1 MPFLRTA
8 NSSIHNAMTQFTDI
22 SSIAQSQMEAITP
35 AMTQALNPFNLDEGA
50 LSQSADFSSLTFD
63 QALHAAAT
71 IPAAKTQALL
81 PFIPGEWEAPNPQ
94 AGALKDAIESAQ
106 VISQMLLSVDE
117 GLHLATVIAL
127 RALMADDAERMELN
141 LEDRDGQI
149 NLQLVLDDKV
159 VSVLWWIAAC
169 GWAELHSDGP
179 GAMVVSQGIRLRLN
193 RFMEAMQAIGWVGV
207 RTWFNY
213 DEDFA
218 PLALETI
225 EDRAHALMQSRLSSI
240 QAAMMTMMVDAA
252 TVGDGASVSM
262 QATASNQFY
271 AALRF
276 HFNEQVRINTEAGIY
291 EVTEDDH

>member
-1 MPFLRTA
+1 M
-8 NSSIHNAMTQFTDI
+8 NQSTDI
-22 SSIAQSQMEAITP
+22 SSI
-35 AMTQALNPFNLDEGA
+35 
-50 LSQSADFSSLTFD
+50 TFD
-63 QALHAAAT
+63 QALHASAT
-71 IPAAKTQALL
+71 IPAANAQALL

-94 AGALKDAIESAQ
+94 AGALKDALDTAKTL
-106 VISQMLLSVDE
+106 SQTLLSVDE
-117 GLHLATVIAL
+117 GLHVATVTAL
-127 RALMADDAERMELN
+127 RALMADDAERLELN
-141 LEDRDGQI
+141 LEDRGGQI
-149 NLQLVLDDKV
+149 YLELVQDDKV
-159 VSVLWWIAAC
+159 VSVLWQITAICW
-169 GWAELHSDGP
+169 EDLHKDGP
-179 GAMVVSQGIRLRLN
+179 EARVVGQGIRVRLN